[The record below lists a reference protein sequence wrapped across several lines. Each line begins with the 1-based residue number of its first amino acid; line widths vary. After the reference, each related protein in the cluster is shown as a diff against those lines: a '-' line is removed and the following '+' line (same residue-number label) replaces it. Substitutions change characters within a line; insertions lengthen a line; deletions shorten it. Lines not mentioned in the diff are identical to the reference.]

1 MKYLKLFED
10 FEEADVPHG
19 TSEFNFGKLNVE
31 DISKI
36 KKFINDLKYYTSEN
50 NIKLNLSPESGV
62 QFSEG
67 GIMCNG
73 YFEGDD
79 NNPVLACALG
89 KDISQW
95 LIILLHESC
104 HMDQWVEKVPAWTEN
119 ESGMMNIDEWLNGN
133 DNVDMSLIDKEI
145 RLSMNCEIDC
155 EKRTVEKIKK
165 YNLQNIIDIDE
176 YIQKSNAYILFY
188 LWMRKNRRWYSVG
201 KEPYNQ
207 APIVSI
213 MPKTFNIDYTFLDPK
228 IEKVFDQHL

>member
-10 FEEADVPHG
+10 FQEADIPHG
-19 TSEFNFGKLNVE
+19 PSEFNFGKLGE
-31 DISKI
+31 DDVNKI
-36 KKFINDLKYYTSEN
+36 KKFIDELKSYTSEK
-50 NIKLNLSPESGV
+50 NIKLNLSPEKGV

-73 YFEGDD
+73 YFDGDSS
-79 NNPVLACALG
+79 NAVLACALG
-89 KDISQW
+89 KDVSQW

-104 HMDQWVEKVPAWTEN
+104 HMDQWVEQVPAWTEN
-119 ESGMMNIDEWLNGN
+119 ESGMCNIDEWLNGN
-133 DNVDMSLIDKEI
+133 DDVDMDLIDKEI

-165 YNLQNIIDIDE
+165 YNLQNIINIEE

-207 APIVSI
+207 APVVSI
-213 MPKTFNIDYTFLDPK
+213 MPKTFDIDYTVLDPK
-228 IEKVFDQHL
+228 FEKSFDQYL